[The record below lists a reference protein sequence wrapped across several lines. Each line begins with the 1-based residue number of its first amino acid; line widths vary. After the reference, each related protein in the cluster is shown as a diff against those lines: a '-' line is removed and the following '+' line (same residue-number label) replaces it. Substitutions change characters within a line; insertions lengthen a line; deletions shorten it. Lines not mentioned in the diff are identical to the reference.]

1 MHHLS
6 PEKIEI
12 MAPAGSF
19 ESLAAALRSG
29 ADAVYFGIGSLNMR
43 AGAAAN
49 FQKSDLKHIMREIH
63 FCKAKGYLALNTIV
77 YNNELDE
84 LNAILDTAID
94 AKVDAVIAED
104 FAVITAAVN
113 RGLSVHL
120 SVQANISNIEA
131 VRFYARFAD
140 VMVLARE
147 LPLSE
152 IAQIHRT
159 IIEENITG
167 PAGKPIRLEIF
178 AHGALCMAVS
188 GHCHLSAHL
197 DGPGFSANRG
207 SCLQRCRR
215 RYRVIDQ
222 RDGAELEV
230 QNGFIFSPKDLCMI
244 RHIGALLDAGAT
256 VLKIEGRGRSAD
268 YVAHATGAYVE
279 ALQLWQSGQWNDHEG
294 KRLEKSLAEVFNRT
308 FWYGGYYLGDE
319 LEKWNDSTGS
329 SAQLHKIA
337 LGKVINWYSRSQI
350 AEVRLDAGDL
360 SVGDRLLATGPITGA
375 FEWRLES
382 MRSEDGQPRTLG
394 KKGEIVTFFVPG
406 KIRRSDKLYRLEQR
420 AFGMLP
426 VRD

>member
-152 IAQIHRT
+152 IAQTHRT
-159 IIEENITG
+159 IIEENIAG

-215 RYRVIDQ
+215 RYRGIDQ

-268 YVAHATGAYVE
+268 YVAHVTGAYVE

-308 FWYGGYYLGDE
+308 FWYGGY
-319 LEKWNDSTGS
+319 
-329 SAQLHKIA
+329 
-337 LGKVINWYSRSQI
+337 
-350 AEVRLDAGDL
+350 
-360 SVGDRLLATGPITGA
+360 
-375 FEWRLES
+375 
-382 MRSEDGQPRTLG
+382 
-394 KKGEIVTFFVPG
+394 
-406 KIRRSDKLYRLEQR
+406 
-420 AFGMLP
+420 
-426 VRD
+426 